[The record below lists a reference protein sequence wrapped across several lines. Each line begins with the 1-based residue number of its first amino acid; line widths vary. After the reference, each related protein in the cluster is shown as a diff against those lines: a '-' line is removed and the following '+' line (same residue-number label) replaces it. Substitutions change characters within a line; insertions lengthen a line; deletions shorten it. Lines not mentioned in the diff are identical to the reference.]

1 MNTAQP
7 AMEQVQQTR
16 EALPSS
22 MRYALGNA
30 DAIAS
35 STTERMFSA
44 NNGNSFSPTGSNEI
58 RIPVSAGEG
67 FLDTAKHYVF
77 FNIDLDNTGAAAR
90 LDGDISCIIN
100 QVRIE
105 SQGVELERL
114 DDYALLHNI
123 KEYYNKS
130 YTDMCLRNGKSGG
143 PTPAV
148 PAFGCN
154 GHLFAAADSVANF
167 CVQIDSGFLLGHHKK
182 ALPMGM
188 AEFTIVLRLNT
199 AEVALVH
206 HADATAFGYTIT
218 NARFFSPVYK
228 IEDVNVLNQYK
239 MLASQ
244 RGISWSGDTNKL
256 YMGALTATTG
266 KQTIQI
272 NDRSLSLK
280 GLITC
285 KRPSASYQHQRA
297 ITNSSLNLTGIS
309 QYNYQIGGLNYP
321 QVPVDLA
328 INVAATGF
336 NICRAYDQA
345 IKTLADP
352 GFAHSEPLQTQVK
365 FCEDDAGNAVAL
377 GQGTEAGQ
385 GLLAIDLRR
394 FDDERLSYVG
404 LNTAKNAS
412 PNILEL
418 TATGDM
424 VASTTNTYAICE
436 AEYTM
441 SNQGRLSVVV

>member
-7 AMEQVQQTR
+7 EQVQQTR

-35 STTERMFSA
+35 STTERMFAA
-44 NNGNSFSPTGSNEI
+44 NNGNSFSPTTTNEI

-67 FLDTAKHYVF
+67 FLDTAKHYLF
-77 FNIDLDNTGAAAR
+77 FSIKNDGATSLSR

-105 SQGVELERL
+105 SSGVELERL
-114 DDYALLHNI
+114 DDYAFLHNL
-123 KEYYNKS
+123 KELYNAS
-130 YTDMCLRNGKSGG
+130 YTDRELRNGKSGG
-143 PTPAV
+143 PTPAIDY
-148 PAFGCN
+148 ATAGFSMATTATG
-154 GHLFAAADSVANF
+154 NF
-167 CVQIDSGFLLGHHKK
+167 CVQLDSGFLLGHHKK

-199 AEVALVH
+199 AAVALANA
-206 HADATAFGYTIT
+206 ADNANAYTIT
-218 NARFFSPVYK
+218 NPRFYCPVYK

-256 YMGALTATTG
+256 YMGTLEAGASL
-266 KQTIQI
+266 QTIQI

-280 GLITC
+280 GLITTI
-285 KRPSASYQHQRA
+285 RPSDRYQVNRQL
-297 ITNSSLNLTGIS
+297 TNSGSAIVGVS
-309 QYNYQIGGLNYP
+309 QYNYQIGGLNFP
-321 QVPVDLA
+321 QVPIDVDD
-328 INVAATGF
+328 AANGL

-345 IKTLADP
+345 IKTFADP
-352 GFAHSEPLQTQVK
+352 GFAHSEPLVNQAK
-365 FCEDDAGNAVAL
+365 FIAAYPATGDLTEGATVP
-377 GQGTEAGQ
+377 QGVVC
-385 GLLAIDLRR
+385 IDLRR

-412 PNILEL
+412 PNILQL
-418 TATGDM
+418 TSDAAM

-436 AEYTM
+436 GEWTM
-441 SNQGRLSVVV
+441 NTQGRLSVVV